1 MGNKFYV
8 KIFETLAIVNYTY
21 IYYLLSTSNIYLI
34 LLQVYYLK

>member
-21 IYYLLSTSNIYLI
+21 IYYSTSNIYLI
-34 LLQVYYLK
+34 LLQVCYLK